1 MMRDLLIKNLSAL
14 VADPSALQV
23 QQLNGEKTLI
33 FELRCAKDD
42 VGKIIGKSGKTI
54 TALRN
59 LMNAVAMTQSGQRV
73 VIEVADEKKK

>member
-1 MMRDLLIKNLSAL
+1 MRDLLIKNLSAL

>member
-1 MMRDLLIKNLSAL
+1 MRDLLIKNLSAL
-14 VADPSALQV
+14 VADPAALSV

-54 TALRN
+54 TALRA
-59 LMNAVAMTQSGQRV
+59 LMNAVALTQTGQRV
-73 VIEVADEKKK
+73 VIEVAE